1 MLEVKKSPR
10 KKKKSSDEARQR
22 RWGGNADS
30 VKSGSASELAG
41 DEDGSCRMKWL
52 QNLLRG
58 GSRHSMVGG
67 NLISKSIIQ

>member
-10 KKKKSSDEARQR
+10 KKIKKSDEARQR

-41 DEDGSCRMKWL
+41 DEDGSCRMK
-52 QNLLRG
+52 
-58 GSRHSMVGG
+58 
-67 NLISKSIIQ
+67 